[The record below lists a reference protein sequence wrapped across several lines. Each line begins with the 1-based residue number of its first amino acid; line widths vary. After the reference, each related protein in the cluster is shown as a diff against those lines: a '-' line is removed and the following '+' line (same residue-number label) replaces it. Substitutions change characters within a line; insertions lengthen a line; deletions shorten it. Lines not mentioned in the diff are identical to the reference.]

1 MFNQSIKK
9 IIFILI
15 LLSLSSCSISTEN
28 EGKTAEKSINISNNE
43 IEIKSDGTNVK
54 VWNEIEVKNG
64 KMNIKVWNDW
74 VKIEWIDNIDLKK
87 YKKSEEVEN
96 EEIVEVLSCED
107 HYKELLNTHKKDFSD
122 CNFDK
127 NEIWVCNWENID
139 EWKVNLVVVF
149 DDSWSMW
156 AKIWNDRMIDIA
168 KNSISKYIRQI
179 DVNETNLWI
188 VLYWHKW
195 SSLAKEKEISCNW
208 VETIL
213 SLESKDK
220 ISALNRINNLYANGW
235 TPIDKSLQKAKQMI
249 NSYAKPQDKNII
261 LLISDGKESCQWSP
275 IQTAKNIS
283 DWKNKIKIDVIWFNV
298 KWEDRSELLNISNSW
313 GWKYFDVKNE
323 LEFEKTFNNVKT
335 FLKTLECWANKAAQE
350 LEQWVKAINTY
361 FLCEYKMKE
370 EEALIF
376 TSMDERCEDYVE
388 DELEIRQK
396 LLESDFENLKR
407 EWEDILD
414 DFSDNMSDIKN
425 KIR

>member
-28 EGKTAEKSINISNNE
+28 EDKIDQKSINISND
-43 IEIKSDGTNVK
+43 K
-54 VWNEIEVKNG
+54 IEVKNG
-64 KMNIKVWNDW
+64 DISIKVWNEW
-74 VKIEWIDNIDLKK
+74 VKIEWINNIDFEENEQTKEK
-87 YKKSEEVEN
+87 EVE
-96 EEIVEVLSCED
+96 EILSCEK
-107 HYKELLNTHKKDFSD
+107 HYKELLNTHKQDFSD
-122 CNFDK
+122 CTFDK
-127 NEIWVCNWENID
+127 DEIWTCSWESID

-156 AKIWNDRMIDIA
+156 AKIWNKTMIDIA
-168 KNSISKYIRQI
+168 KKSISKYIRKI
-179 DVNETNLWI
+179 DENKTNLWI

-195 SSLAKEKEISCNW
+195 SSWYKEKEVSCNW

-213 SLESKDK
+213 SLESKNK
-220 ISALNRINNLYANGW
+220 MSALSQIDNLSASWW
-235 TPIDKSLQKAKQMI
+235 TPIDKSLQKAKNMI
-249 NSYAKPQDKNII
+249 NSFAKPQDKNII
-261 LLISDGKESCQWSP
+261 LLISDGKESCQWTP
-275 IQTAKNIS
+275 IETAKNIS
-283 DWKNKIKIDVIWFNV
+283 DGENKIKIDVIWFNV
-298 KWEDRSELLNISNSW
+298 QWEDRNELLDISNSW

-376 TSMDERCEDYVE
+376 TSMEERCEDYIE

-396 LLESDFENLKR
+396 LLESDFEDLKD
-407 EWEDILD
+407 EWEDILS
-414 DFSDNMSDIKN
+414 DFSNNMSDIKN